1 MRLKDLASMKEWII
15 RPALMGLVFII
26 LLLALEFGLSKFDP
40 NPKTFHIGE
49 RYERDKY
56 IGWKGISDKEEY
68 YKKGRVAQDFKIN
81 SHGFRDKERTY
92 EKKEGVFRI
101 LVLGDSYTQAL
112 QVPLEKTF
120 PYILEEKLNSE
131 GGKRFEVLNLGISG
145 FGTDQEYLT
154 LKYYGL
160 KYHPDFVI
168 SQFFI
173 GNDVI
178 NNSLIL
184 ESRANGV
191 SIDDEGK
198 SKPFFILKNGELEE
212 LPFKI
217 KASTPNKGEAK
228 GDVSG
233 QFRIKYV
240 LLRYSKKF
248 FPNIFYSLEDR
259 IKGTPWMANFLWK
272 IGIKKSKP
280 ELHDKYKNEFSIFYR
295 TYAEEY
301 PPEWEDA
308 WEITK
313 ALILKL
319 AGELEGDKIGFLVV
333 VIPNEFEFRSDIW
346 DKILNENPQMKTIKL
361 DLRKP
366 EHILSNFLEA
376 NKIDYLLLR
385 PEFEK
390 YSRETGKRLH
400 FPYKYENHWNTE
412 GHALAA
418 QLIYDKLTENK
429 LVK

>member
-1 MRLKDLASMKEWII
+1 MQLKDLAPMKEWII

-56 IGWKGISDKEEY
+56 IGWKGISDKEGY

-160 KYHPDFVI
+160 IYHPDFVI
-168 SQFFI
+168 LQFFI

-191 SIDDEGK
+191 SIDDESK
-198 SKPFFILKNGELEE
+198 SKPFFILKNGKLEE

-217 KASTPNKGEAK
+217 KASPPNK
-228 GDVSG
+228 GDVSR
-233 QFRIKYV
+233 QFQIKY
-240 LLRYSKKF
+240 LLLQYSKKF
-248 FPNIFYSLEDR
+248 FPNISYSLEDR

-280 ELHDKYKNEFSIFYR
+280 ELHKNEFSIFYR
-295 TYAEEY
+295 TYTEEY

-319 AGELEGDKIGFLVV
+319 AKELETDKIGFLVV
-333 VIPNEFEFRSDIW
+333 VIPNEFEFRPDRW
-346 DKILNENPQMKTIKL
+346 NKILDEYPQMRSIKF

-366 EHILSNFLEA
+366 ERILSNFFDT